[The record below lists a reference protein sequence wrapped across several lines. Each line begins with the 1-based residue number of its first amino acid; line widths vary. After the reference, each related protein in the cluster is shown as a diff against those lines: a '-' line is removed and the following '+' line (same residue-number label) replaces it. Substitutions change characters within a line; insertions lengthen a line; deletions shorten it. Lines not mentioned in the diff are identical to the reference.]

1 MSGHKK
7 ENAPCEVAASKRVST
22 QNPISIKANVSHII
36 APTAAASLKPS
47 RIDKRQLSPREV
59 RTLKALIA
67 GAVPRETLDRLAG
80 AANSPGLIFQLRRRG
95 FSIHCSHQ
103 PCKDRDGLKT
113 HFGVYHLAEGS
124 REKALGAVRGANGET

>member
-1 MSGHKK
+1 MTHCKK
-7 ENAPCEVAASKRVST
+7 ENAPYEVAASKRVPT
-22 QNPISIKANVSHII
+22 QSPISIKASVSHII

-47 RIDKRQLSPREV
+47 RIDKRQLGPREV
-59 RTLKALIA
+59 RTLKALLK
-67 GAVPRETLDRLAG
+67 GSVSRETLDRLAG
-80 AANSPGLIFQLRRRG
+80 AANGPGIIFRLRRRG

-124 REKALGAVRGANGET
+124 RQKAIDALEACS